1 MSFQALT
8 LREAFNLLWRSW
20 VGRVGIIIIG
30 LMIVA
35 SIYTL
40 TTMPLDYGTRIW
52 SNADYWKD
60 YPKMV
65 PPDWYRILF
74 DRSLLP
80 HIVIRIENP
89 TSSQV
94 INYAGSSVK
103 VLTYV
108 FTYSYDS
115 PTYPQNVRIAI
126 YGLQARNPGLPV
138 ILSVSLERPDG
149 KIDQLYFEIIRIPQ
163 QLVGQKIYTPTPK
176 DVNAYGNQYMAS
188 QLSSFYFTRYNIS
201 ITPTDLAGLEY
212 GVEKTLFAR
221 PVLRGGSIVL
231 EPLNGVYRFTV
242 TIQLTSPQDSVD
254 MVTLAIVGRAYGF
267 MGTDFD
273 GRDLAQA
280 LLFGFPIALAIG
292 FVTSAVVSLIGMVLG
307 VFSGYYGRLI
317 DEIVQRTADILGNIP
332 LLPLLI
338 LFTFITP
345 TNLRL
350 QIIII
355 TLIVFGWAGLAII
368 VRSMVLSIK
377 SEQYVEAARAIG
389 ASNTRIIFRHIVP
402 QVLPYVV
409 AQMIFFVPTA
419 ILTEAGLSLLGLGD
433 PSIPTWGQIL
443 SRVLDK
449 GAVSIAWWWILPPGL
464 LIVISA
470 VAFVLIALALE
481 PIVDPRLRRR
491 I

>member
-1 MSFQALT
+1 MALQALT
-8 LREAFNLLWRSW
+8 LREAFHLLWRSW
-20 VGRVGIIIIG
+20 TGRAGIIILG
-30 LMIVA
+30 LMVVA

-40 TTMPLDYGTRIW
+40 ATMPLDYGTRIW
-52 SNADYWKD
+52 NNADYWKD

-65 PPDWYRILF
+65 PPDWYRVLF

-80 HIVIRIENP
+80 HTVMRLETP

-94 INYAGSSVK
+94 VSYAGSDVR

-108 FTYSYDS
+108 FTYTYDS
-115 PTYPQNVRIAI
+115 PTYPQNVRLAI
-126 YGLQARNPGLPV
+126 YGLEARNPSLPV
-138 ILSVSLERPDG
+138 VLTISLERPDG
-149 KIDQLYFEIIRIPQ
+149 RIDQLYFEIIRIPP
-163 QLVGQKIYTPTPK
+163 QLAGQKIYTPTPK

-188 QLSSFYFTRYNIS
+188 QLSNFYYMRYNVS
-201 ITPTDLAGLEY
+201 ITPTDLAGFSL
-212 GVEKTLFAR
+212 GVEKAMFAR
-221 PVLRGGSIVL
+221 PLQRGGNITI

-254 MVTLAIVGRAYGF
+254 MVTLAVVGRAYGL

-292 FVTSAVVSLIGMVLG
+292 FVTSAIVSLIGMVLG
-307 VFSGYYGRLI
+307 VFSGYYGGII

-350 QIIII
+350 QILII

-377 SEQYVEAARAIG
+377 SEQYVEAARALG
-389 ASNTRIIFRHIVP
+389 ASNMRIIFRHIVP

-481 PIVDPRLRRR
+481 PVVDPRLRRR

>member
-1 MSFQALT
+1 MSLQSTRLGEVF
-8 LREAFNLLWRSW
+8 LLVWRTW
-20 VGRVGIIIIG
+20 TGRVGIIVLG
-30 LMIVA
+30 LMVLA

-40 TTMPLDYGTRIW
+40 LTMPLDYGTRVW
-52 SNADYWKD
+52 SNTDYWKD

-65 PPDWYRILF
+65 PPDWYRVLF

-80 HIVIRIENP
+80 HTVMKLEQP
-89 TSSQV
+89 SSDRV
-94 INYAGSSVK
+94 INYGGYQVR
-103 VLTYV
+103 VLTYT
-108 FTYSYDS
+108 FTYSYES

-126 YGLQARNPGLPV
+126 YGVQVRNPGIPV
-138 ILSVSLERPDG
+138 VMSVSLERPDG

-163 QLVGQKIYTPTPK
+163 ELAGQKIYTPVPK
-176 DVNAYGNQYMAS
+176 DVNAYGNTYMAS
-188 QLSSFYFTRYNIS
+188 QLSSFFSTRYGLSINPADLAQFGVERAMFGAPASPGNIS
-201 ITPTDLAGLEY
+201 
-212 GVEKTLFAR
+212 
-221 PVLRGGSIVL
+221 SL
-231 EPLNGVYRFTV
+231 EPLNGIYRFTV
-242 TIQLTSPQDSVD
+242 EIQLTSPQDSVD
-254 MVTLAIVGRAYGF
+254 MVSLAVVGRAYGI

-280 LLFGFPIALAIG
+280 LLFGFPVALAIG
-292 FVTSAVVSLIGMVLG
+292 FITSAVVSIIGMILG
-307 VFSGYYGRLI
+307 VFSGYYGGIL
-317 DEIVQRTADILGNIP
+317 DEVVQRTADVLGNIP

-345 TNLRL
+345 TYLRL

-368 VRSMVLSIK
+368 IRSMVLSIK
-377 SEQYVEAARAIG
+377 AEQYVEAARALG
-389 ASNTRIIFRHIVP
+389 ASNTRIIFKHIIP
-402 QVLPYVV
+402 QVMPYTV

-464 LIVISA
+464 LIVLSA
-470 VAFVLIALALE
+470 VTFVLIALALE
-481 PIVDPRLRRR
+481 PVVDPRLRRR
-491 I
+491 A

>member
-1 MSFQALT
+1 MSLQAVGA
-8 LREAFNLLWRSW
+8 REILSLLWRSW
-20 VGRVGIIIIG
+20 TGRVGVILFG
-30 LMIVA
+30 LMVIA

-40 TTMPLDYGTRIW
+40 ATMPLDYGTRIW
-52 SNADYWKD
+52 NNADYWKD

-65 PPDWYRILF
+65 PPDWYRALF

-80 HIVIRIENP
+80 HTVIRLESP
-89 TSSQV
+89 SRSEV
-94 INYAGSSVK
+94 MSYAGSQVR

-108 FTYSYDS
+108 FTYSYES
-115 PTYPQNVRIAI
+115 LTYPQNARIAI
-126 YGLQARNPGLPV
+126 YGLEARNPSIPV
-138 ILSVSLERPDG
+138 VITVSLERPDG
-149 KIDQLYFEIIRIPQ
+149 RIDQLYFEIVRIPQ
-163 QLVGQKIYTPTPK
+163 QLAGQKIYTPTPK
-176 DVNAYGNQYMAS
+176 DINAYGNLYMA
-188 QLSSFYFTRYNIS
+188 QQISSFYYTRYNIS
-201 ITPTDLAGLEY
+201 INPSDLAGLDY
-212 GVEKTLFAR
+212 GVEKALFSKPSVR
-221 PVLRGGSIVL
+221 DGKIVL
-231 EPLNGVYRFTV
+231 EPLNGFYRFTV
-242 TIQLTSPQDSVD
+242 SIQLTSSQDSID
-254 MVTLAIVGRAYGF
+254 MVTLAVLGRAYGL

-292 FVTSAVVSLIGMVLG
+292 FITSAIVSIIGMILG
-307 VFSGYYGRLI
+307 VFSGYYGGFV
-317 DEIVQRTADILGNIP
+317 DEVVQRTADILGNIP

-345 TNLRL
+345 SNLRIQVL
-350 QIIII
+350 VA

-377 SEQYVEAARAIG
+377 SEQYVEAARALG
-389 ASNTRIIFRHIVP
+389 ASNIRIIFKHITP
-402 QVLPYVV
+402 QVMPYVV
-409 AQMIFFVPTA
+409 AQLIFFVPTA

-470 VAFVLIALALE
+470 VTFVLIALALE